1 MSNTQLYKRD
11 ANGIAF
17 ADPAA
22 PGFQVRFKTTKASKR
37 LDNLKTNN
45 VVTEIIINDNNTVSK
60 DAATADD
67 PLSIRIRT
75 SGSEL
80 SHDRL
85 SAILKGVALQL
96 PNWADENVLL
106 GFEPSTVPVKY

>member
-1 MSNTQLYKRD
+1 MSNTQLYSRN
-11 ANGIAF
+11 ATGITY
-17 ADPAA
+17 ADPAT
-22 PGFQVRFKTTKASKR
+22 PGFTVRFKTQKAPKR

-45 VVTEIIINDNNTVSK
+45 VATEIIVNDKFTVSK

-67 PLSIRIRT
+67 PVSVRIRI

-85 SAILKGVALQL
+85 KVILTGLSKQL
-96 PNWADENVLL
+96 PTWAGENVIL
-106 GFEPSTVPVKY
+106 GFEPTTVPIKY